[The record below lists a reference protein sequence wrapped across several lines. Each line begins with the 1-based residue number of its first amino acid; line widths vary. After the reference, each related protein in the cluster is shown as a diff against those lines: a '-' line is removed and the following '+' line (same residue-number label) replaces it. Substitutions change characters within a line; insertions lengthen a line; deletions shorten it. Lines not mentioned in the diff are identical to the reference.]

1 MIDTHCHLLPA
12 LDDGPR
18 NEADAVEL
26 ARALAAQGVTRV
38 LCTPHYSNLFPTRH
52 TDALERLRALRTTLR
67 SQGLELDLSLAA
79 EIGPGFAAAAPLEEV
94 LARTVDRRFALVEVL
109 GDTSPSALLAIRD
122 RLDSAGIQLVL
133 GHPER
138 CRAVQRRLGVLDGL
152 RADGVL
158 VQVVAPSL
166 LGRWGT
172 EAETTAWHLVDTGRA
187 DLLGSDAHSTRRRRP
202 HLAEACELIAA
213 RLGDGVVTELTE
225 RKPRLVL
232 DGTDVETADA
242 Y

>member
-38 LCTPHYSNLFPTRH
+38 LCTPHFSNLFPTRH
-52 TDALERLRALRTTLR
+52 ADALERLRALQAMLR
-67 SQGLELDLSLAA
+67 SQGLKLDLSLAA
-79 EIGPGFAAAAPLEEV
+79 EIGPGFAASAPLEEV
-94 LARTVDRRFALVEVL
+94 LARTVERRFALVEVL
-109 GDTSPSALLAIRD
+109 GDTSPSALVAIRD
-122 RLDSAGIQLVL
+122 RLDAAGIQLVL

-166 LGRWGT
+166 LGRWGP
-172 EAETTAWHLVDTGRA
+172 EAEATAWHLVDTGRA

-202 HLAEACELIAA
+202 HLAEACELVAA
-213 RLGDGVVTELTE
+213 RLGNGVVTELTE